1 MRSHNQ
7 GFKDWG
13 KYVMGF
19 DEFRGSKQSQ
29 RCDGGRVMMPSTSQM
44 SMKDSEEKER
54 RKVEGRSS
62 LRSKLKRK
70 LMLTWMLTWS
80 LVEGN
85 LGTKK

>member
-1 MRSHNQ
+1 
-7 GFKDWG
+7 
-13 KYVMGF
+13 
-19 DEFRGSKQSQ
+19 
-29 RCDGGRVMMPSTSQM
+29 M